1 MNVIEPLPLGRPVP
15 VALRPA
21 SVRPYALQGAR
32 FTPVD
37 LAVPR
42 RETRVYDLVTQT
54 ATMVD
59 GTPLI
64 AMAMSRETAAP
75 DGGPTNPPSQG
86 EGSDQGA
93 VA

>member
-21 SVRPYALQGAR
+21 PVRPYALQGAR

-37 LAVPR
+37 LSVPR
-42 RETRVYDLVTQT
+42 RETRVYDQVTQT

-64 AMAMSRETAAP
+64 TMARSRKTTAP
-75 DGGPTNPPSQG
+75 DGGPKNPPSHDK
-86 EGSDQGA
+86 GSDQGF
-93 VA
+93 VG

>member
-1 MNVIEPLPLGRPVP
+1 MNIIEPLPLGRPVP

-21 SVRPYALQGAR
+21 PVRPYALQGAR

-37 LAVPR
+37 LSVPR
-42 RETRVYDLVTQT
+42 RETRVYDQVTQT

-64 AMAMSRETAAP
+64 TMAMSRKTTAP
-75 DGGPTNPPSQG
+75 DDDPKNPPSQG

-93 VA
+93 IA